1 MMPTSPLPDGFAHHI
16 TRWAQRAGASEPAVA
31 LAEAAA
37 RLVSAAT
44 AEGHVCAHVD
54 ALPPPWQAMPPDELH
69 AALMATGVVANDASA
84 EPAPLFADGSGRLYL
99 WRYHDYERRLAT
111 ALHALAQPF
120 GLADADIARLRAQ
133 LDQLFPADAQRSG
146 PDRQKLAAALALQ
159 GGLTVISGGPGT
171 GKTHTVV
178 GLLAALL
185 TLQPDTRVA
194 LAAPT
199 GKAAARMMD
208 TLRRRTADLP
218 SAIRE
223 RLPTEAWTIHR
234 LLGVTSEAGRFRH
247 HRDNPLPI
255 DALVVDEASMLD
267 LALATRL
274 LEAMPT
280 GARLILLGDKDQ
292 LAAVEAGAVF
302 AELSAGQR
310 FSDRRAAEL
319 ATLVGG
325 EPDALRDIASGVAPL
340 PDSVVWLTES
350 RRFGADSGIG
360 RLAADINAGLGDEAL
375 TGLQGGHDDAVRWID
390 DPAERPGDTTTAA
403 LLAGYAPYFAA
414 LTEPASAGDP
424 ATLMQAFDRFRI
436 LCAVQDGPRGVAAI
450 NALVGQRVRRL
461 TTTASSSPWYRGR
474 AVMMLRNDYALR
486 VFNGDVGLCLPG
498 PDGEPA
504 VAFPEADG
512 NWRYLTPS
520 RLPEHADA
528 FAITVHKSQGSEFAR
543 VHLLLPERAGA
554 VLTRELVYT
563 AVTRAAESVE
573 ISGSGEVFADAC
585 RTPTRRR
592 SGLSRQI
599 ARIRA
604 ATAGCALPGD

>member
-1 MMPTSPLPDGFAHHI
+1 MTPDAALPDGFAHHI

-44 AEGHVCAHVD
+44 ADGHVCAHVD
-54 ALPPPWQAMPPDELH
+54 GLLPPWQAMPPDELH
-69 AALMATGVVANDASA
+69 AALLATGVVADDASA

-99 WRYHDYERRLAT
+99 WRYHDYERRLAS

-120 GLADADIARLRAQ
+120 ALADADIARLRAQ
-133 LDQLFPADAQRSG
+133 IDQLFPADAQRSG

-218 SAIRE
+218 AAIRE

-274 LEAMPT
+274 VEAMPT

-350 RRFGADSGIG
+350 RRFLADSGIG
-360 RLAADINAGLGDEAL
+360 RLASDINAGRGVEAL
-375 TGLQGGHDDAVRWID
+375 AWMQAGTDESVRWID
-390 DPAERPGDTTTAA
+390 DAGDAPSAA
-403 LLAGYAPYFAA
+403 SLAAVLAGYAPYFEA
-414 LTEPASAGDP
+414 LLDEASGHDP
-424 ATLMQAFDRFRI
+424 AVLMRALDRFRV
-436 LCAVQDGPRGVAAI
+436 LCAVQAGPRGVMAI
-450 NALVGQRVRRL
+450 NEFVAQRVRRL
-461 TTTASSSPWYRGR
+461 TTPASSNPWYRGR
-474 AVMMLRNDYALR
+474 AVMILRNDYALR
-486 VFNGDVGLCLPG
+486 VFNGDIGLCVPG
-498 PDGEPA
+498 PDGELA
-504 VAFPEADG
+504 VAFPDSDG
-512 NWRYLTPS
+512 TWRRLTPS
-520 RLPEHADA
+520 RLPEHTDA
-528 FAITVHKSQGSEFAR
+528 FAMTVHKSQGSEFER
-543 VHLLLPERAGA
+543 VHLLLPASAAA
-554 VLTRELVYT
+554 VMTRELAYT
-563 AVTRAAESVE
+563 AVTRAASAVE
-573 ISGSGEVFADAC
+573 ISGNGEIFIAAC
-585 RTPTRRR
+585 AQPTLRR
-592 SGLSRQI
+592 SGLGRQLMQ
-599 ARIRA
+599 
-604 ATAGCALPGD
+604 GSH

>member
-1 MMPTSPLPDGFAHHI
+1 MNEMFGTPLTDGFAHHI

-69 AALMATGVVANDASA
+69 AALMATGVVADDASA
-84 EPAPLFADGSGRLYL
+84 EPAPLFADGNGRLYL
-99 WRYHDYERRLAT
+99 WRYHDYERRLAA
-111 ALHALAQPF
+111 ALHALTQPF
-120 GLADADIARLRAQ
+120 ALADADVARLRAQ
-133 LDQLFPADAQRSG
+133 LDQLFPADPRRND

-185 TLQPDTRVA
+185 TLQPNTRVA

-199 GKAAARMMD
+199 GKAAARMME

-218 SAIRE
+218 EAIRE

-274 LEAMPT
+274 VEAMPA

-302 AELSAGQR
+302 AELSAGLG
-310 FSDRRAAEL
+310 FSNRRAAEL
-319 ATLVGG
+319 AGLAGCTA
-325 EPDALRDIASGVAPL
+325 DALHDIASGVAPL
-340 PDSVVWLTES
+340 TDSVMWLTES
-350 RRFGADSGIG
+350 RRFRADSGIG
-360 RLAADINAGLGDEAL
+360 RIAADINAGRGVEAL
-375 TGLQGGHDDAVRWID
+375 AWLRTGDDDSVRWID
-390 DPAERPGDTTTAA
+390 DAGEAPGSTSFAA
-403 LLAGYAPYFAA
+403 VLAGYAPYFEALLDDTAGQDPAA
-414 LTEPASAGDP
+414 LMRA
-424 ATLMQAFDRFRI
+424 LDRFRV
-436 LCAVQDGPRGVAAI
+436 LCAVQAGPRGVVAI
-450 NALVGQRVRRL
+450 NEFVAQRVRRL
-461 TTTASSSPWYRGR
+461 TTPASTSPWYRGR
-474 AVMMLRNDYALR
+474 AVMILRNDYALR
-486 VFNGDVGLCLPG
+486 VFNGDIGLCVPG
-498 PDGEPA
+498 PDGELA
-504 VAFPEADG
+504 VAFPDSEGA
-512 NWRYLTPS
+512 WRLLTPS

-528 FAITVHKSQGSEFAR
+528 FAMTVHKSQGSEFER
-543 VHLLLPERAGA
+543 VHLLLPGGA
-554 VLTRELVYT
+554 AAVMTRELAYT
-563 AVTRAAESVE
+563 AVTRAASVVE
-573 ISGSGEVFADAC
+573 ISGNGEVFVSAC
-585 RTPTRRR
+585 AQPTRRR
-592 SGLSRQI
+592 SGLGRQLMPG
-599 ARIRA
+599 AR
-604 ATAGCALPGD
+604 

>member
-1 MMPTSPLPDGFAHHI
+1 M
-16 TRWAQRAGASEPAVA
+16 
-31 LAEAAA
+31 
-37 RLVSAAT
+37 SAAT

-69 AALMATGVVANDASA
+69 AALMATGVVADDASA

-99 WRYHDYERRLAT
+99 WRYHDYERRLAS

-120 GLADADIARLRAQ
+120 ALADADIARLRAQ
-133 LDQLFPADAQRSG
+133 LDQLFPADAPRSE

-267 LALATRL
+267 LALATQL
-274 LEAMPT
+274 VEAMPT

-310 FSDRRAAEL
+310 FSDRCAAEL

-350 RRFGADSGIG
+350 RRFRADSGIG
-360 RLAADINAGLGDEAL
+360 RLASDINAGRGVEAL
-375 TGLQGGHDDAVRWID
+375 DWMQAGTDESVRWID
-390 DPAERPGDTTTAA
+390 DAGEAPSAA
-403 LLAGYAPYFAA
+403 SLAAVLAGYAPYFEALLDEAAGHDPAA
-414 LTEPASAGDP
+414 LMRA
-424 ATLMQAFDRFRI
+424 LDRFRV
-436 LCAVQDGPRGVAAI
+436 LCAVQAGPRGVMAI
-450 NALVGQRVRRL
+450 NDFVAQRVRRL
-461 TTTASSSPWYRGR
+461 TTPASSSPWYRGR
-474 AVMMLRNDYALR
+474 ALMILRNDYALR
-486 VFNGDVGLCLPG
+486 VFNGDIGLCVPG
-498 PDGEPA
+498 PGGELA
-504 VAFPEADG
+504 VAFPDSDG
-512 NWRYLTPS
+512 TWRRLTPS
-520 RLPEHADA
+520 RLPEHTDA
-528 FAITVHKSQGSEFAR
+528 FAMTVHKSQGSEFER
-543 VHLLLPERAGA
+543 VHLLLPASAAA
-554 VLTRELVYT
+554 VMTRELAYT
-563 AVTRAAESVE
+563 AVTRAASAVE
-573 ISGSGEVFADAC
+573 ISGNGEVFVAAC
-585 RTPTRRR
+585 AQPTRRR
-592 SGLSRQI
+592 SGLGRQLMQ
-599 ARIRA
+599 
-604 ATAGCALPGD
+604 GSH

>member
-1 MMPTSPLPDGFAHHI
+1 MPNSPLPDGFAHHI
-16 TRWAQRAGASEPAVA
+16 TRWAQRAGASESAVA

-44 AEGHVCAHVD
+44 ADGHVCAHVE
-54 ALPPPWQAMPPDELH
+54 ALPPPWQAMPPDDLH
-69 AALMATGVVANDASA
+69 AALMATGVVADEASA
-84 EPAPLFADGSGRLYL
+84 EPAPLFADGNGRLYL

-120 GLADADIARLRAQ
+120 ALADADIARLRAQ
-133 LDQLFPADAQRSG
+133 LDQLFPADVQRSAL
-146 PDRQKLAAALALQ
+146 DRQKLAAALALQ

-178 GLLAALL
+178 GLLAVLL

-218 SAIRE
+218 AAIRE

-274 LEAMPT
+274 VEAMPT

-325 EPDALRDIASGVAPL
+325 EPDTLHDIASGVAPL

-350 RRFGADSGIG
+350 RRFRADSGIG
-360 RLAADINAGLGDEAL
+360 RLASDINAGRGAEAL
-375 TGLQGGHDDAVRWID
+375 AWMQAGTDQCVRWID
-390 DPAERPGDTTTAA
+390 DTGDAPNAA
-403 LLAGYAPYFAA
+403 SLAAVLAGYAPYFEA
-414 LTEPASAGDP
+414 LLDETTGHDP
-424 ATLMQAFDRFRI
+424 AVLMRALDRFRV
-436 LCAVQDGPRGVAAI
+436 LCAVQAGPRGVMAI
-450 NALVGQRVRRL
+450 NDFVAQRVRRL
-461 TTTASSSPWYRGR
+461 TTPASSSPWYRGR
-474 AVMMLRNDYALR
+474 AVMILRNDYALR
-486 VFNGDVGLCLPG
+486 VFNGDIGLCVPG
-498 PDGEPA
+498 PDGELA
-504 VAFPEADG
+504 VAFPDSDG
-512 NWRYLTPS
+512 TWRRLTPS
-520 RLPEHADA
+520 RLPEHTDA
-528 FAITVHKSQGSEFAR
+528 FAMTVHKSQGSEFER
-543 VHLLLPERAGA
+543 VHLLLPASAAA
-554 VLTRELVYT
+554 VMTRELAYT
-563 AVTRAAESVE
+563 AVTRAASAVE
-573 ISGSGEVFADAC
+573 ISGNGEVFIAAC
-585 RTPTRRR
+585 AQPTRRR
-592 SGLSRQI
+592 SGLGRQLMQ
-599 ARIRA
+599 
-604 ATAGCALPGD
+604 GSH

>member
-1 MMPTSPLPDGFAHHI
+1 MPTSPLPDGFAHHI

-54 ALPPPWQAMPPDELH
+54 GLPPPWQAMPPDELH
-69 AALMATGVVANDASA
+69 AALIATGVVADDASA

-133 LDQLFPADAQRSG
+133 LDQLFPADAPRSG

-218 SAIRE
+218 AAIRE
-223 RLPTEAWTIHR
+223 RLPNEAWTIHR

-274 LEAMPT
+274 VEAMPT

-302 AELSAGQR
+302 AELSSTMA
-310 FSDRRAAEL
+310 FSPACS
-319 ATLVGG
+319 ATLAALAGG
-325 EPDALRDIASGVAPL
+325 ETDTLIDHDGPPAALPDAVM
-340 PDSVVWLTES
+340 WLTES
-350 RRFGADSGIG
+350 RRFRADSGIG
-360 RLAADINAGLGDEAL
+360 RLAGEINAGRGEAAL
-375 TGLQGGHDDAVRWID
+375 AWLQAGENGALRWFDDAGD
-390 DPAERPGDTTTAA
+390 APGDTVREA
-403 LLAGYAPYFAA
+403 LLTGYAPYFAA
-414 LTEPASAGDP
+414 LGDAATARDP
-424 ATLMQAFDRFRI
+424 AALMQALERFRV
-436 LCAVQDGPRGVAAI
+436 LCAVQAGPRGVAAI
-450 NALVGQRVRRL
+450 NTLVGSRVRRL
-461 TTTASSSPWYRGR
+461 TGPASSSPWYRGR
-474 AVMMLRNDYALR
+474 AVMILRNDYALR
-486 VFNGDVGLCLPG
+486 VFNGDIGLCVLG
-498 PDGEPA
+498 PDGALA

-512 NWRYLTPS
+512 DWRYLTPS

-543 VHLLLPERAGA
+543 VHLLLPESAGA

-563 AVTRAAESVE
+563 AVTRATEAVE
-573 ISGSGEVFADAC
+573 ISGDDQVFEQAC

-592 SGLSRQI
+592 SGLGGQL
-599 ARIRA
+599 ARERVSHSLA
-604 ATAGCALPGD
+604 RV

>member
-1 MMPTSPLPDGFAHHI
+1 MTTSPLTDGFAHHI
-16 TRWAQRAGASEPAVA
+16 TRWAKRAGASEPSVA
-31 LAEAAA
+31 LAEAVA

-69 AALMATGVVANDASA
+69 AALMATGMVADDASA
-84 EPAPLFADGSGRLYL
+84 EPAPLFADGNGRLYL

-120 GLADADIARLRAQ
+120 ALGDADIARLRAQ
-133 LDQLFPADAQRSG
+133 LDQLFPADPQRSE

-185 TLQPDTRVA
+185 TLQPNTRVA

-199 GKAAARMMD
+199 GKAAARMME

-218 SAIRE
+218 EAIRE

-247 HRDNPLPI
+247 HRDNPLPV

-274 LEAMPT
+274 VEAMPA

-302 AELSAGQR
+302 AELSAGLG

-319 ATLVGG
+319 AGLAGCTS
-325 EPDALRDIASGVAPL
+325 DALHDIASGVAPL

-350 RRFGADSGIG
+350 RRFRADSGIG
-360 RLAADINAGLGDEAL
+360 RLAADINAGRGAEAQAWMQAAADESV
-375 TGLQGGHDDAVRWID
+375 HWIDDAVE
-390 DPAERPGDTTTAA
+390 APGAA
-403 LLAGYAPYFAA
+403 SLAAVLAGYAPYFEALQGPDGHDPAA
-414 LTEPASAGDP
+414 LMRA
-424 ATLMQAFDRFRI
+424 LDRFRV
-436 LCAVQDGPRGVAAI
+436 LCAVQAGPRGVVAI
-450 NALVGQRVRRL
+450 NDFVAQRVRRL
-461 TTTASSSPWYRGR
+461 TTPASSSPWYRGR
-474 AVMMLRNDYALR
+474 AVMILRNDYALR
-486 VFNGDVGLCLPG
+486 VFNGDIGLCVPG
-498 PDGEPA
+498 PDGELA
-504 VAFPEADG
+504 VAFPDTDG
-512 NWRYLTPS
+512 AWRLLTPS

-528 FAITVHKSQGSEFAR
+528 FAMTVHKSQGSEFER
-543 VHLLLPERAGA
+543 VHLLLPGNAAA
-554 VLTRELVYT
+554 VMTRELAYT
-563 AVTRAAESVE
+563 AVTRAASAVE
-573 ISGSGEVFADAC
+573 ISGYGEVFISAC
-585 RTPTRRR
+585 AQPTRRR
-592 SGLSRQI
+592 SGLGRQLMQG
-599 ARIRA
+599 AR
-604 ATAGCALPGD
+604 

>member
-1 MMPTSPLPDGFAHHI
+1 MNPSPLPDGFAHHI

-31 LAEAAA
+31 LADAAA

-44 AEGHVCAHVD
+44 ADGHVCAHVD

-69 AALMATGVVANDASA
+69 AALLATSVVADDASA

-99 WRYHDYERRLAT
+99 WRYHDYERRLAS

-120 GLADADIARLRAQ
+120 ALADADIARLRAQ

-274 LEAMPT
+274 VEAMPT

-350 RRFGADSGIG
+350 RRFRADSGIG
-360 RLAADINAGLGDEAL
+360 RLASDINAGRGVEAL
-375 TGLQGGHDDAVRWID
+375 AWMQAGTDQSVRWID
-390 DPAERPGDTTTAA
+390 DAGDAPSAA
-403 LLAGYAPYFAA
+403 SLAAVLAGYAPYFEALLDKAAGHDPAA
-414 LTEPASAGDP
+414 LMRA
-424 ATLMQAFDRFRI
+424 LDRFRV
-436 LCAVQDGPRGVAAI
+436 LCAVQAGPRGVMATNEFVA
-450 NALVGQRVRRL
+450 QRVRRL
-461 TTTASSSPWYRGR
+461 TTPASSSPWYRGR
-474 AVMMLRNDYALR
+474 AVMILRNDYALR
-486 VFNGDVGLCLPG
+486 VFNGDIGLCVAG
-498 PDGEPA
+498 PDGELA
-504 VAFPEADG
+504 VAFPDSDG
-512 NWRYLTPS
+512 TWRRLTPS
-520 RLPEHADA
+520 RLPEHTDA
-528 FAITVHKSQGSEFAR
+528 FAMTVHKSQGSEFER
-543 VHLLLPERAGA
+543 VHLLLPGSAAA
-554 VLTRELVYT
+554 VMTRELAYT
-563 AVTRAAESVE
+563 AVTRAASAVE
-573 ISGSGEVFADAC
+573 ISGNGEVFIAAC
-585 RTPTRRR
+585 AQPTRRR
-592 SGLSRQI
+592 SGLGRQLMQGSR
-599 ARIRA
+599 
-604 ATAGCALPGD
+604 

>member
-1 MMPTSPLPDGFAHHI
+1 MTPASSLPDGFAHHI

-31 LAEAAA
+31 LADAAA

-54 ALPPPWQAMPPDELH
+54 ALPPPWQAMPPDKLH
-69 AALMATGVVANDASA
+69 AALLATGVVADGASA

-99 WRYHDYERRLAT
+99 WRYHDYERRLAS

-120 GLADADIARLRAQ
+120 ALADADIARLRAQ
-133 LDQLFPADAQRSG
+133 LDQLFPADAQRSA
-146 PDRQKLAAALALQ
+146 PDRQKVAAALALQ

-274 LEAMPT
+274 VEAMPT

-319 ATLVGG
+319 ATLAGC
-325 EPDALRDIASGVAPL
+325 EPDALSDIASGVAPL

-350 RRFGADSGIG
+350 RRFRADSGIG
-360 RLAADINAGLGDEAL
+360 RLAADINAGRGAEAL
-375 TGLQGGHDDAVRWID
+375 AWVQAAAEESVGWID
-390 DPAERPGDTTTAA
+390 DAGEAPGSASLAA
-403 LLAGYAPYFAA
+403 VLAGYAPYFDSLQGTDGHDPAA
-414 LTEPASAGDP
+414 LMRA
-424 ATLMQAFDRFRI
+424 LDRFRV
-436 LCAVQDGPRGVAAI
+436 LCALQAGPRGVMAI
-450 NALVGQRVRRL
+450 NEFVAQRVRRL
-461 TTTASSSPWYRGR
+461 TTPASSSPWYRGR
-474 AVMMLRNDYALR
+474 AVMILRNDYALR
-486 VFNGDVGLCLPG
+486 VFNGDIGLCVPG
-498 PDGEPA
+498 PDGELA
-504 VAFPEADG
+504 VAFPDSEGA
-512 NWRYLTPS
+512 WRLLTPS

-528 FAITVHKSQGSEFAR
+528 FAMTVHKSQGSEFER
-543 VHLLLPERAGA
+543 VHLLLPASAAA
-554 VLTRELVYT
+554 VMTRELAYT
-563 AVTRAAESVE
+563 AVTRAASAVE
-573 ISGSGEVFADAC
+573 ISGNGEIFIAAC
-585 RTPTRRR
+585 AQPTLRR
-592 SGLSRQI
+592 SGLGRQLMQ
-599 ARIRA
+599 
-604 ATAGCALPGD
+604 GSH

>member
-1 MMPTSPLPDGFAHHI
+1 MTPSSPLPDGFAHHI

-31 LAEAAA
+31 LADAAA

-44 AEGHVCAHVD
+44 ADGHVCAHVD

-69 AALMATGVVANDASA
+69 AALMATGVVADDASA

-120 GLADADIARLRAQ
+120 ALADADIARLRAQ
-133 LDQLFPADAQRSG
+133 LDQLFPADAERSG

-218 SAIRE
+218 AAIRE

-274 LEAMPT
+274 VEAMPT

-350 RRFGADSGIG
+350 RRFRADSGIG
-360 RLAADINAGLGDEAL
+360 RLASDINAGRGVEAL
-375 TGLQGGHDDAVRWID
+375 DWMQAGTDESVRWID
-390 DPAERPGDTTTAA
+390 DASEATSAA
-403 LLAGYAPYFAA
+403 SLAAVLAGYAPYFEALLDEAA
-414 LTEPASAGDP
+414 GHDP
-424 ATLMQAFDRFRI
+424 AVLMRALDRFRV
-436 LCAVQDGPRGVAAI
+436 LCAVQAGPRGVMAI
-450 NALVGQRVRRL
+450 NEFVAQRVRRL
-461 TTTASSSPWYRGR
+461 TTPASSSPWYRGR
-474 AVMMLRNDYALR
+474 AVMILRNDYALR
-486 VFNGDVGLCLPG
+486 VFNGDIGLCVPG
-498 PDGEPA
+498 PDGELA
-504 VAFPEADG
+504 VAFPDSDG
-512 NWRYLTPS
+512 TWRRLTPS
-520 RLPEHADA
+520 RLPEHTDA
-528 FAITVHKSQGSEFAR
+528 FAMTVHKSQGSEFER
-543 VHLLLPERAGA
+543 VHLLLPGSAAA
-554 VLTRELVYT
+554 VMTRELAYT
-563 AVTRAAESVE
+563 AVTRAASAVE
-573 ISGSGEVFADAC
+573 ISGNGEVFIAAC
-585 RTPTRRR
+585 AQPTRRR
-592 SGLSRQI
+592 SGLGRQLMQGSR
-599 ARIRA
+599 
-604 ATAGCALPGD
+604 

>member
-1 MMPTSPLPDGFAHHI
+1 MPNSPLPDGFAHHI
-16 TRWAQRAGASEPAVA
+16 TRWAQRAGASESAVA

-44 AEGHVCAHVD
+44 ADGHVCAHVE
-54 ALPPPWQAMPPDELH
+54 ALPPPWQAMPPDDLH
-69 AALMATGVVANDASA
+69 AALMATGVVADEASA
-84 EPAPLFADGSGRLYL
+84 EPAPLFADGNGRLYL

-111 ALHALAQPF
+111 ALHALAQPVA
-120 GLADADIARLRAQ
+120 LADADIARLRAQ
-133 LDQLFPADAQRSG
+133 LDQLFPADVQRSAL
-146 PDRQKLAAALALQ
+146 DRQKLAAALALQ

-178 GLLAALL
+178 GLLAVLL

-218 SAIRE
+218 AAIRE

-274 LEAMPT
+274 VEAMPT

-325 EPDALRDIASGVAPL
+325 EPDTLHDIASGVAPL

-350 RRFGADSGIG
+350 RRFRADSGIG
-360 RLAADINAGLGDEAL
+360 RLASDINAGRGAEAL
-375 TGLQGGHDDAVRWID
+375 AWMQAGTDQCVRWID
-390 DPAERPGDTTTAA
+390 DTGDAPNAA
-403 LLAGYAPYFAA
+403 SLAAVLAGYAPYFEA
-414 LTEPASAGDP
+414 LLDETTGHDP
-424 ATLMQAFDRFRI
+424 AVLMRALDRFRV
-436 LCAVQDGPRGVAAI
+436 LCAVQAGPRGVMAI
-450 NALVGQRVRRL
+450 NDFVAQRVRRL
-461 TTTASSSPWYRGR
+461 TTPASSSPWYRGR
-474 AVMMLRNDYALR
+474 AVMILRNDYALR
-486 VFNGDVGLCLPG
+486 VFNGDIGLCVPG
-498 PDGEPA
+498 PDGELA
-504 VAFPEADG
+504 VAFPDSDG
-512 NWRYLTPS
+512 TWRRLTPS
-520 RLPEHADA
+520 RLPEHTDA
-528 FAITVHKSQGSEFAR
+528 FAMTVHKSQGSEFER
-543 VHLLLPERAGA
+543 VHLLLPASAAA
-554 VLTRELVYT
+554 VMTRELAYT
-563 AVTRAAESVE
+563 AVTRAASAVE
-573 ISGSGEVFADAC
+573 ISGNGEVFIAAC
-585 RTPTRRR
+585 AQPTRRR
-592 SGLSRQI
+592 SGLGRQLMQ
-599 ARIRA
+599 
-604 ATAGCALPGD
+604 GSH